1 MAQEQAAPSSFE
13 EVAARLDEIVSA
25 VRRKDTS
32 LEDSLDLLD
41 EAIRLGGQAVSL
53 VDSVPESAG
62 EGGRATAGDDVTQ
75 APAGDEGPDAGDA
88 R

>member
-1 MAQEQAAPSSFE
+1 MAQEQGNPSSFG
-13 EVAARLDEIVSA
+13 EVAARLDEIVA
-25 VRRKDTS
+25 TLRRKDTS

-53 VDSVPESAG
+53 VDCAQPG
-62 EGGRATAGDDVTQ
+62 EDAAAEAKADSTQ
-75 APAGDEGPDAGDA
+75 TPAGDEGPDAGDA